1 MRVPAGGRL
10 LSGAAERTMI
20 QPVPALAGRGK
31 GPVKVA
37 PGCRVTTSPGWA
49 ASRAACRLPKAGTK
63 SVAPVGGT

>member
-1 MRVPAGGRL
+1 MRAPAAGRL

-20 QPVPALAGRGK
+20 QPVPALTGRVK
-31 GPVKVA
+31 VPVKVA

-49 ASRAACRLPKAGTK
+49 ASRAAWRLPPAGTN